1 MKAERRKKCKRGCS
15 SRPAMVRARQSMRRF
30 GLTCLLLLL
39 SAQLAHAER
48 RELSIGVQP
57 LFAVGYLSDRN
68 GYGGGGNAHIQI
80 GITDAVSII
89 AFGGSSYHPL
99 PANADLKLAEG
110 TLLAWQASVGVS
122 YALDIVRIQPF
133 FEAAVG
139 VLSLQ
144 SHIGK
149 DTTGGLQAGISVGLG
164 ADYLLNRRFS
174 FGVAFRYH
182 GVVTDLA
189 NIPLYLTV
197 GPRAQLRFW
206 M

>member
-1 MKAERRKKCKRGCS
+1 
-15 SRPAMVRARQSMRRF
+15 MRRF
-30 GLTCLLLLL
+30 GLVCLLLVPT
-39 SAQLAHAER
+39 QLAWAER
-48 RELSIGVQP
+48 RELSVGVQP
-57 LFAVGYLSDRN
+57 LFGVGYLTDRS
-68 GYGGGGNAHIQI
+68 GYGGGGNGHVQV
-80 GITDAVSII
+80 GLTDAVSII

-99 PANADLKLAEG
+99 PADPEKKLLEG

-122 YALDIVRIQPF
+122 YAIDIVRIQPF

-144 SHIGK
+144 SQIGK
-149 DTTGGLQAGISVGLG
+149 EAKGGLQAGVSVGLG

-182 GVVTDLA
+182 GIVTDLS

-197 GPRAQLRFW
+197 GPRAQVRFW
-206 M
+206 L

>member
-1 MKAERRKKCKRGCS
+1 
-15 SRPAMVRARQSMRRF
+15 MRCF
-30 GLTCLLLLL
+30 GLVCLLLLP
-39 SAQLAHAER
+39 SQLALAER
-48 RELSIGVQP
+48 RELSVGVQP
-57 LFAVGYLSDRN
+57 LFGVAYLPDRN
-68 GYGGGGNAHIQI
+68 GYGGGGNGHIQL

-99 PANADLKLAEG
+99 PADADKKLAAG

-133 FEAAVG
+133 FEATVG

-144 SHIGK
+144 SRVGK
-149 DTTGGLQAGISVGLG
+149 DVSGGLQAGISVGLG
-164 ADYLLNRRFS
+164 ADYLLSRRFS

-182 GVVTDLA
+182 GIVTDLS

-206 M
+206 L

>member
-1 MKAERRKKCKRGCS
+1 
-15 SRPAMVRARQSMRRF
+15 MRRLLPA
-30 GLTCLLLLL
+30 GLLLL
-39 SAQLAHAER
+39 STQLAHAER

-57 LFAVGYLSDRN
+57 LFGVGYLADRT
-68 GYGGGGNAHIQI
+68 GYGGGGNGHIQI
-80 GITDAVSII
+80 GLSDAVSII
-89 AFGGSSYHPL
+89 AFGGASYHPL
-99 PANADLKLAEG
+99 PASAEQKLAEG
-110 TLLAWQASVGVS
+110 SLLAWQASVGVS

-139 VLSLQ
+139 VLSLRTQ
-144 SHIGK
+144 VGK
-149 DTTGGLQAGISVGLG
+149 ETSGGLQAGISVGLG

-197 GPRAQLRFW
+197 GPRAQVRFW
-206 M
+206 L